1 MIQKFNPFVSND
13 YPTTDL
19 RAMSETEWHRRI
31 MFEVIN
37 VLQRHFAN
45 DPKVYVSGDLL
56 VFSKPGD
63 RRWHLS
69 PDVFV
74 VRGVRKDGERPNYLI
89 WEEGKAPEV
98 VIEIT
103 SKSTKKN
110 DLGKK
115 FERYRDEW
123 KVKEYFLFDAYE
135 DYLDPSMQGF
145 RLIDGRFVPIR
156 EKDGRLPSR
165 VLGLDLERSGPE
177 LRFWNPE
184 TGRWILTD
192 AEYAEEQR
200 RNAEEQRR
208 NAEEQKKL
216 AEEQTNIA
224 EEQTKIAEVQRRNA
238 EEQTKRAEAAEAEVA
253 RLRALIAG
261 KPNGQANGHAVNG
274 R

>member
-31 MFEVIN
+31 LFEVIN
-37 VLQRHFAN
+37 ALQRHFAN
-45 DPKVYVSGDLL
+45 DPKVYVSGDML
-56 VFSKPGD
+56 VFSRPGD
-63 RRWHLS
+63 KRWHLA

-103 SKSTKKN
+103 SKTTKKN

-115 FERYRDEW
+115 FDRYRDEW

-135 DYLDPSMQGF
+135 DYLDPSLQGY
-145 RLIDGRFVPIR
+145 RLVDGAFVPIR
-156 EKDGRLPSR
+156 EKDGRFPSR
-165 VLGLDLERSGPE
+165 ILGLHLERSGPE
-177 LRFWNPE
+177 LRFWNPD
-184 TGRWILTD
+184 TGSWILTD

-208 NAEEQKKL
+208 NAEEQRRN
-216 AEEQTNIA
+216 AEE
-224 EEQTKIAEVQRRNA
+224 QRRNA
-238 EEQTKRAEAAEAEVA
+238 EEQRKRAEAAEAEVA
-253 RLRALIAG
+253 RLRAMLG
-261 KPNGQANGHAVNG
+261 GRPNGPANGHAVNG